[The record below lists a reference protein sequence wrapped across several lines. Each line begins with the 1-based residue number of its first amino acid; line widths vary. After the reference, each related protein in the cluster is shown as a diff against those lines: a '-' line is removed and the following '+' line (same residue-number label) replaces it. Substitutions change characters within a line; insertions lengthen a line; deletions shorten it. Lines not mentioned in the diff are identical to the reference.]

1 MAAKNAWPSVARD
14 SPLRRLTA
22 HGESVSVRA
31 VKLILPLLAVT
42 FFVTACAN
50 ENATRRGF
58 YSPPRASGP
67 YTRSLEDGTWQ
78 QGGKPVDVEL
88 HDRREQAKI
97 NALQAKPAAKAE

>member
-1 MAAKNAWPSVARD
+1 MTAENAWFGGVRD
-14 SPLRRLTA
+14 SPLSRLTA
-22 HGESVSVRA
+22 LRESVSVRA

-67 YTRSLEDGTWQ
+67 YTRSLEDGTWRK
-78 QGGKPVDVEL
+78 GGKPVDQEL
-88 HDRREQAKI
+88 NDRREQQKL
-97 NALQAKPAAKAE
+97 NALQAKPAVKAQ

>member
-1 MAAKNAWPSVARD
+1 M
-14 SPLRRLTA
+14 
-22 HGESVSVRA
+22 RA

-88 HDRREQAKI
+88 YDRREQAKI
-97 NALQAKPAAKAE
+97 NALQAKPAAKPQ

>member
-1 MAAKNAWPSVARD
+1 MRD
-14 SPLRRLTA
+14 SPFRRLTA
-22 HGESVSVRA
+22 RGDSVSVRA

-58 YSPPRASGP
+58 YAPPRASGP

-78 QGGKPVDVEL
+78 HGGKPVDEDL
-88 HDRREQAKI
+88 RDRREQSKV
-97 NALQAKPAAKAE
+97 NAFQTKPAAKAQ